1 MDLIWREPFRVRF
14 YEAEPNGRASVPAIC
29 RYLQEA
35 ADCHCRSLGLS
46 LSELR
51 QTGRM
56 WVIVRLAL
64 RLSAFPQ
71 VGDAVIVETW
81 PTNRVDGF
89 RAYRDFRL
97 RSGDGTLLGEAAS
110 LWLMLDAKTRRPV
123 RMPES
128 VMEGRHPLFVTPE
141 PVESVPLIEP
151 QSVTSQQQVRVRWRD
166 LDVNGHANNVC
177 YVEWAIETI
186 PLPIRQNMRLAAL
199 DIQFRNEVLVDQDVT
214 GISEQTGKPERPSFR
229 HKLVSSE
236 GLVLAVAKT
245 DWLSG
250 EPNAAPSGCA

>member
-14 YEAEPNGRASVPAIC
+14 YEAEPTGRASVPAIC

-51 QTGRM
+51 EAGKM

-64 RLSAFPQ
+64 HLFAQPQ
-71 VGDAVIVETW
+71 VGEPVVVETW
-81 PTNRVDGF
+81 PTSRVDGF
-89 RAYRDFRL
+89 RAYRDFYL
-97 RSGDGTLLGEAAS
+97 RRADGTLLGEAGS

-128 VMEGRHPLFVTPE
+128 VLEGRHPLFVTPE
-141 PVESVPLIEP
+141 PVESLPLIEP
-151 QSVTSQQQVRVRWRD
+151 SGATSQQQIRVRWRD

-177 YVEWAIETI
+177 YVDWALETI
-186 PLPIRQNMRLAAL
+186 PLAIRQQMQLGRL
-199 DIQFRNEVLVDQDVT
+199 DIQFRNEVLIDEDVT
-214 GISEQTGKPERPSFR
+214 CICEQTGTPERPSFR
-229 HKLVSSE
+229 HKLTSRD

-245 DWLSG
+245 EWL
-250 EPNAAPSGCA
+250 APA

>member
-14 YEAEPNGRASVPAIC
+14 YEAEPTGRAAVPALC

-51 QTGRM
+51 AVGRM
-56 WVIVRLAL
+56 WVIVRLTL
-64 RLSAFPQ
+64 QVSAFPQ
-71 VGDAVIVETW
+71 VGDSVVVETW
-81 PTNRVDGF
+81 PTSRMDGF

-110 LWLMLDAKTRRPV
+110 LWLMLDANTRRPV
-123 RMPES
+123 RMPAS
-128 VMEGRHPLFVTPE
+128 VLEGRHPLFVTPE
-141 PVESVPLIEP
+141 PMESVALVEP
-151 QSVTSQQQVRVRWRD
+151 QGVTSQQPVRVRWRD

-177 YVEWAIETI
+177 YVDWALETV
-186 PLPIRQNMRLAAL
+186 PLAIRQQMQLGGL
-199 DIQFRNEVLVDQDVT
+199 DIQFRNEVLIDQDVT
-214 GISEQTGKPERPSFR
+214 CTCEQTGTPERPSFR
-229 HKLVSSE
+229 HKLTSND

-245 DWLSG
+245 DWLSAG
-250 EPNAAPSGCA
+250 QGPDIG

>member
-14 YEAEPNGRASVPAIC
+14 YEAEPTGRAAVPAIC

-51 QTGRM
+51 EVGRM

-64 RLSAFPQ
+64 QLSAFPQ
-71 VGDAVIVETW
+71 VGDTVVVETW
-81 PTNRVDGF
+81 PTSRMDGF

-97 RSGDGTLLGEAAS
+97 RSADGTLLGEAAS

-128 VMEGRHPLFVTPE
+128 VLEGRHPLFVTPE
-141 PVESVPLIEP
+141 PVESLALVEP
-151 QSVTSQQQVRVRWRD
+151 AAVTSQQQFRVRWRD

-177 YVEWAIETI
+177 YLDWVLETI
-186 PLPIRQNMRLAAL
+186 PLAIRQQMQLSCL
-199 DIQFRNEVLVDQDVT
+199 DIQFRNEALMDQDVT
-214 GISEQTGKPERPSFR
+214 CTSEQTGTAEQPSFR
-229 HKLVSSE
+229 HKLTSND
-236 GLVLAVAKT
+236 GLALAVAKT
-245 DWLSG
+245 GWLADG
-250 EPNAAPSGCA
+250 PGRDIG

>member
-1 MDLIWREPFRVRF
+1 MDLIYREPFRVRF
-14 YEAEPNGRASVPAIC
+14 YEAEPNGRAAVTAIC

-51 QTGRM
+51 EVGRM

-64 RLSAFPQ
+64 QLFEFPR
-71 VGDAVIVETW
+71 VGDSVMVETW
-81 PTNRVDGF
+81 PTNRMDGF

-97 RSGDGTLLGEAAS
+97 RSGGGTLLGEAAS

-128 VMEGRHPLFVTPE
+128 VLEGRHPLFVTPE
-141 PVESVPLIEP
+141 PVEALALVEP
-151 QSVTSQQQVRVRWRD
+151 QAVTSEQQVRVRWRD

-177 YVEWAIETI
+177 YVEWALETI
-186 PLPIRQNMRLAAL
+186 PPAIRQLFQLGGL
-199 DIQFRNEVLVDQDVT
+199 DIQFRNEVLMDQEV
-214 GISEQTGKPERPSFR
+214 ICVSEQTGTPERPSFR
-229 HKLVSSE
+229 HKLTSKH

-245 DWLSG
+245 DWLPS
-250 EPNAAPSGCA
+250 EPNGTC

>member
-14 YEAEPNGRASVPAIC
+14 YEAEPTGRVAIPAIC

-35 ADCHCRSLGLS
+35 ADCHCRTLGLS

-51 QTGRM
+51 EVGRM

-64 RLSAFPQ
+64 QLFAVPQ
-71 VGDAVIVETW
+71 VGDSVVVETW
-81 PTNRVDGF
+81 PTSRMDGF

-97 RSGDGTLLGEAAS
+97 RGGDGTLLGEAAS
-110 LWLMLDAKTRRPV
+110 LWLMLDAKTRRPA

-128 VMEGRHPLFVTPE
+128 VLEGRHPLFVTPK
-141 PVESVPLIEP
+141 PVESLALVEP
-151 QSVTSQQQVRVRWRD
+151 QVAMSQQQVRVRWRD

-177 YVEWAIETI
+177 YVDWALETV
-186 PLPIRQNMRLAAL
+186 PMAIRQQMQLSGL
-199 DIQFRNEVLVDQDVT
+199 DIQFRNEVLIDQDV
-214 GISEQTGKPERPSFR
+214 ICVCEQTGTPERPSFR
-229 HKLVSSE
+229 HKLTSSD

-245 DWLSG
+245 DWLASWHQG
-250 EPNAAPSGCA
+250 DIG

>member
-14 YEAEPNGRASVPAIC
+14 YEAEPTGRAAVPAIC

-51 QTGRM
+51 EVGRM

-64 RLSAFPQ
+64 QLSALPQ
-71 VGDAVIVETW
+71 VGDSLVVETW
-81 PTNRVDGF
+81 PTSRMDGF

-97 RSGDGTLLGEAAS
+97 RSADGALLGEAAS

-128 VMEGRHPLFVTPE
+128 VLEGRHPLFVTPE
-141 PVESVPLIEP
+141 PVESLALVEP
-151 QSVTSQQQVRVRWRD
+151 QGVTSQQQVRVRWRD

-177 YVEWAIETI
+177 YVDWALETI
-186 PLPIRQNMRLAAL
+186 PLPVRQQMQLTGL
-199 DIQFRNEVLVDQDVT
+199 DIQFRNEVLLDQEVT
-214 GISEQTGKPERPSFR
+214 CICEQTGTPEQPSFR
-229 HKLVSSE
+229 HKLTSTG
-236 GLVLAVAKT
+236 GLVLAVARS
-245 DWLSG
+245 DWR
-250 EPNAAPSGCA
+250 APA

>member
-14 YEAEPNGRASVPAIC
+14 YEAEPTGRASVPALC

-51 QTGRM
+51 AVGKM

-64 RLSAFPQ
+64 QLSAFPQ
-71 VGDAVIVETW
+71 VGDSVVVETW
-81 PTNRVDGF
+81 PTSRMDGF

-97 RSGDGTLLGEAAS
+97 RGEGGTLLGEGAS

-123 RMPES
+123 RMPAS
-128 VMEGRHPLFVTPE
+128 VLEGRHPLFVTPE
-141 PVESVPLIEP
+141 PVESVALIEP
-151 QSVTSQQQVRVRWRD
+151 QGVTSRQQVRVRWRD

-177 YVEWAIETI
+177 YVDWALETV
-186 PLPIRQNMRLAAL
+186 PLAIRQQMQLGGL
-199 DIQFRNEVLVDQDVT
+199 DIQFRNEVLIDADVT
-214 GISEQTGKPERPSFR
+214 STCEQIGTPEQPSFR
-229 HKLVSSE
+229 HMLTSHA

-245 DWLSG
+245 DWIAGSKGLDIG
-250 EPNAAPSGCA
+250 